1 MSVSARNRFSG
12 SVSAIK
18 IGIVNAEVVIDIGD
32 GEQIVSTIT
41 LDSLKMLGLAIGM
54 DVVAL
59 VKAPAL
65 MIATGDDGA
74 CSSARNHLAGSVM
87 AIKQGAINSEVTLQL
102 RNQQTVQAIITNEAV
117 AELGLKNQSQATVLF
132 NAGSVILTVPA
143 LSEINP
149 IRHSMG

>member
-54 DVVAL
+54 EVVAL

-74 CSSARNHLAGSVM
+74 CSSARNHLLGSVM
-87 AIKQGAINSEVTLQL
+87 AIKQGAINSEVILQL

-132 NAGSVILTVPA
+132 NAGSVILTVPV
-143 LSEINP
+143 LSEINS